1 MRDMSPEGLIT
12 KLPTRTGPPSLRRL
26 AIANLFIATG
36 TLILS
41 AGGLLNSVVNE
52 MDGFAIS
59 LVAGISVIFVGFLM
73 TSSQSSA
80 QLRAVPEPEEWRAP
94 KADVA

>member
-1 MRDMSPEGLIT
+1 
-12 KLPTRTGPPSLRRL
+12 
-26 AIANLFIATG
+26 
-36 TLILS
+36 
-41 AGGLLNSVVNE
+41 

-80 QLRAVPEPEEWRAP
+80 QLRAVPEPEEWRAST
-94 KADVA
+94 ADVA